1 MTDTTLPVPLPPFEI
16 PSPDCFRED
25 GRPAYS
31 CTLFVTTISK
41 ARAVL
46 AQPEGLDAMA
56 LQMLVAAGH
65 VTQGKVDEAFAILR
79 MAESAPKETT

>member
-1 MTDTTLPVPLPPFEI
+1 MTPLQALAELVAALDRKDTDLATWLCDLAFL
-16 PSPDCFRED
+16 RE
-25 GRPAYS
+25 
-31 CTLFVTTISK
+31 K